1 MAADPIADGGG
12 YPGHWS
18 GRFVWYG
25 DERYPFHRFLMA
37 RRAFRLPAAPRRAR
51 LAITAE
57 DRYVLYVN
65 GTYLGR
71 GPARSDP
78 RWKSYDTYD
87 VAAALQPGRNA
98 IAVLAYH
105 YGCQNNYSRDARAGL
120 FVQLDAEA
128 GDGTRTTMGTD
139 GHVAGAPGTGL
150 AARRRPGQRHRGRDR
165 GVRRA
170 RRSAGL
176 VRDRL
181 RRRRLGAGAGDRRA
195 DGVVG
200 VPGAAADAD
209 AAGESTSTPPA
220 WSSRA
225 RSSSCRAWRPTSRS
239 PNGSRWSRT
248 CGCSTPASTG
258 AGNALAPGGE
268 PAVLQRCSYRPGD
281 DPRQGG
287 ALALSH
293 LRLRPAG
300 VRLSAAAPGRAGRRR
315 GGDDLRPGAGGRA
328 HHADGQPAPLRR
340 PLPDARR
347 RPSLADL
354 RVQAVPLPAGR
365 GARHR
370 RARPAAR
377 GRRARIPLPRRAHR
391 QLRLLR
397 PRAQRA
403 LAGVDRHRR
412 PAHGGRAGV
421 RRRARAA
428 LLARRGRPGTV
439 RGVGGVRRR
448 RAHRL
453 APAADGAR
461 AARRRPAARLVSRH
475 GGTLPRRADRRPAHR
490 HGVR

>member
-1 MAADPIADGGG
+1 M
-12 YPGHWS
+12 
-18 GRFVWYG
+18 
-25 DERYPFHRFLMA
+25 
-37 RRAFRLPAAPRRAR
+37 
-51 LAITAE
+51 
-57 DRYVLYVN
+57 
-65 GTYLGR
+65 
-71 GPARSDP
+71 
-78 RWKSYDTYD
+78 
-87 VAAALQPGRNA
+87 
-98 IAVLAYH
+98 
-105 YGCQNNYSRDARAGL
+105 
-120 FVQLDAEA
+120 
-128 GDGTRTTMGTD
+128 
-139 GHVAGAPGTGL
+139 AGAPGTGL

-195 DGVVG
+195 DGIVG

-209 AAGESTSTPPA
+209 AAGSRRAPRPRGRAGRDHRAVAHGDRRPGPRAAGGGAAPA
-220 WSSRA
+220 AAA
-225 RSSSCRAWRPTSRS
+225 RPHRWRRQRP
-239 PNGSRWSRT
+239 
-248 CGCSTPASTG
+248 G
-258 AGNALAPGGE
+258 AGRRAGRPA
-268 PAVLQRCSYRPGD
+268 AVLLPSRRRPAA
-281 DPRQGG
+281 GG
-287 ALALSH
+287 ALAVSH

-328 HHADGQPAPLRR
+328 HHAAGQPAPLWR

-347 RPSLADL
+347 RPGLADL
-354 RVQAVPLPAGR
+354 RVQAVPLPAGG

-370 RARPAAR
+370 RAGTAAR
-377 GRRARIPLPRRAHR
+377 GRRARIPLPRRAQR

-397 PRAQRA
+397 PGAQRA

-428 LLARRGRPGTV
+428 LLARRGRFGPV

-448 RAHRL
+448 GAHRL

-461 AARRRPAARLVSRH
+461 AARRRPPARLVPRH
-475 GGTLPRRADRRPAHR
+475 GGPLPRRADRRPAHR